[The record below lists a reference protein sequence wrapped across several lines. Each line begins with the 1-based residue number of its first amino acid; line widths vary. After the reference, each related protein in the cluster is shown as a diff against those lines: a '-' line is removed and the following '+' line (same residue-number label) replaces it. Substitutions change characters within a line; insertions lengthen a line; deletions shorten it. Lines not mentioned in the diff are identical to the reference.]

1 MTMGD
6 VVHIN
11 SARLKRR
18 LPLPDQIEF
27 LERRIDALVAVL
39 DSSPEMAAE
48 ILRLRNEV
56 WLAEARR
63 AISIEAIA
71 HPGGH

>member
-1 MTMGD
+1 MIMGE
-6 VVHIN
+6 VVRIN

-18 LPLPDQIEF
+18 LPSLGQIKV
-27 LERRIDALVAVL
+27 LERRIAALVAIL
-39 DSSPEMAAE
+39 DDCPEVAAE

-63 AISIEAIA
+63 AISIDAKA

>member
-1 MTMGD
+1 MGN

-11 SARLKRR
+11 CARLQRR
-18 LPLPDQIEF
+18 LPLPGQIEF
-27 LERRIDALVAVL
+27 LERRIAALVAML
-39 DSSPEMAAE
+39 DASPDVATE

-56 WLAEARR
+56 WLAEARE
-63 AISIEAIA
+63 AISIEPIA